1 MRPLGKKKQNIALL
15 MPVLKIQVILL
26 QLTNL
31 IMCNLAFFSSRKEM
45 DSRWEYSELQNKGEE
60 ENRTV

>member
-1 MRPLGKKKQNIALL
+1 
-15 MPVLKIQVILL
+15 MPVLKNQVRLL